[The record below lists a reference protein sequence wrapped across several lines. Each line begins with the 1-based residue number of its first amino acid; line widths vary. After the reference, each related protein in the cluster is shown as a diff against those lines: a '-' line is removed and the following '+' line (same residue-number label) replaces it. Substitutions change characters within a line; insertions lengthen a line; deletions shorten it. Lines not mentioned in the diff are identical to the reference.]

1 MTVIGGGASALD
13 LVASLSD
20 IGAAVRLV
28 ARDSSLQF
36 NIPQPR
42 PWWRS
47 WYPTPALGGGWRTH
61 FYERAPTLFRRLPGR
76 LRRLLVLTEFG
87 PAGGVSVKD
96 RVERSELLLG
106 HTIRYAQFHD
116 RRVQLRLLGSD
127 GEERTVSTDHV
138 IAGTGYRVDL
148 RRLTFLSTA
157 IRSQLRASA
166 FVPILSA
173 EFESSIPGLYFIG
186 LASAQ
191 TFGPSMRFV
200 VGARFTARRLAGHF
214 SRTSSHTV
222 SDDSTAADSVQDVK
236 RPTPVARAL
245 AK

>member
-1 MTVIGGGASALD
+1 VVDGELIFMSA
-13 LVASLSD
+13 
-20 IGAAVRLV
+20 
-28 ARDSSLQF
+28 
-36 NIPQPR
+36 
-42 PWWRS
+42 
-47 WYPTPALGGGWRTH
+47 
-61 FYERAPTLFRRLPGR
+61 R
-76 LRRLLVLTEFG
+76 LRSFVVCRVACDDCLSSRSLVQQVESASRIASSGRSFCWDIRFG
-87 PAGGVSVKD
+87 TPSSMIAVFS
-96 RVERSELLLG
+96 
-106 HTIRYAQFHD
+106 
-116 RRVQLRLLGSD
+116 LRLLGSD

-200 VGARFTARRLAGHF
+200 VGARFTARRLARHF
-214 SRTSSHTV
+214 SRTSSH
-222 SDDSTAADSVQDVK
+222 
-236 RPTPVARAL
+236 R
-245 AK
+245 

>member
-1 MTVIGGGASALD
+1 MI
-13 LVASLSD
+13 
-20 IGAAVRLV
+20 AVF
-28 ARDSSLQF
+28 S
-36 NIPQPR
+36 
-42 PWWRS
+42 
-47 WYPTPALGGGWRTH
+47 
-61 FYERAPTLFRRLPGR
+61 
-76 LRRLLVLTEFG
+76 
-87 PAGGVSVKD
+87 
-96 RVERSELLLG
+96 
-106 HTIRYAQFHD
+106 
-116 RRVQLRLLGSD
+116 LRLLGSD

-200 VGARFTARRLAGHF
+200 VGARFTARRLARHF
-214 SRTSSHTV
+214 SRTSSH
-222 SDDSTAADSVQDVK
+222 
-236 RPTPVARAL
+236 R
-245 AK
+245 

>member
-36 NIPQPR
+36 NIPQPLS
-42 PWWRS
+42 WWRS
-47 WYPTPALGGGWRTH
+47 WYPTPALGGGWRNQ
-61 FYERAPTLFRRLPGR
+61 FYERAPTLFRRLPSR

-87 PAGGVSVKD
+87 PAGGISVKD

-116 RRVQLRLLGSD
+116 RRVQLQLLGSD

-200 VGARFTARRLAGHF
+200 VGARFTARRLARHF
-214 SRTSSHTV
+214 SRTSSH
-222 SDDSTAADSVQDVK
+222 
-236 RPTPVARAL
+236 R
-245 AK
+245 